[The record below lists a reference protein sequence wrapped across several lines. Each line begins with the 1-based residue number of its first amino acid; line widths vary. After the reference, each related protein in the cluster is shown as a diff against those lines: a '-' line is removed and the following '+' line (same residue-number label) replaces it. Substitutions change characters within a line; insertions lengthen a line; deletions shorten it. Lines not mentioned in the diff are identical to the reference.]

1 MSSLN
6 KYISGFSRDPNAWLN
21 RVSGEVNAN
30 RAQKAVADDKASS
43 ISFISTCSNFLSGLA
58 SALKGGGGFVRE
70 LEAPLYPYDN
80 AHAYDLKCLGADMYA
95 AVLSYSTAEKAHAR
109 RTRSG
114 TTIGQ
119 GNGSQESA

>member
-21 RVSGEVNAN
+21 RVSGEVNAHCA
-30 RAQKAVADDKASS
+30 RKAVADNKANSFS
-43 ISFISTCSNFLSGLA
+43 LISACSDFLSGLA

-95 AVLSYSTAEKAHAR
+95 AVLSYTTAEKAHAR

-114 TTIGQ
+114 SG
-119 GNGSQESA
+119 